1 MRSGRGVVVVT
12 SRSFGS
18 GGSTAEQDLLDSG
31 FTVVRAAA
39 DHAVDE
45 LRLALASAVGWIAGT
60 GPVGEQQF
68 ELAPDL
74 RVLARYGVG
83 VDNVDLAAASRSII
97 VTNTPGANSPAV
109 IEHTVALML
118 AALRGIPAADRR
130 VRAGD
135 WSPTLARELSSLT
148 VGVVGLGRIG
158 RGVVDRVSAFGA
170 ELLGADPYVPAWMHR
185 LD

>member
-1 MRSGRGVVVVT
+1 MRSGRGTNDREARIEQVL
-12 SRSFGS
+12 FG
-18 GGSTAEQDLLDSG
+18 GAAPGAERPRGDDDD
-31 FTVVRAAA
+31 AAA